1 VDVAALHC
9 KEITVQFDSCHCSIQ
24 KHSMAMKHQLQGG
37 IQAEFPAAVMIGL
50 RPATVFPRSH
60 AADKLQFQ
68 S

>member
-1 VDVAALHC
+1 
-9 KEITVQFDSCHCSIQ
+9 
-24 KHSMAMKHQLQGG
+24 MAMKHQLQGG